1 MAKGNNAQKNDK
13 KDKKQS
19 KNAKKTTATASQP
32 AVIGKS
38 KGK

>member
-19 KNAKKTTATASQP
+19 KNSKKSAVTQP
-32 AVIGKS
+32 TVIGKS